1 MIWKKA
7 IEDAVLITKLSELIL
22 VPVNKNAKILYT
34 YYLLNYV
41 KVIGNHLVSQV
52 FIQLHLKLEFC
63 LIILQKY
70 QELLIWVLYLFSIKE
85 FDYLLYQKKVL
96 LLITNFVIYMWFD
109 LFFQYSILYS
119 FHIFNLFHYSI
130 CLYSFFHNSW
140 KSAEMVLKEYL
151 HK

>member
-85 FDYLLYQKKVL
+85 FDYLLYQKMVL
-96 LLITNFVIYMWFD
+96 LLIINFVIYM
-109 LFFQYSILYS
+109 
-119 FHIFNLFHYSI
+119 
-130 CLYSFFHNSW
+130 
-140 KSAEMVLKEYL
+140 
-151 HK
+151 

>member
-85 FDYLLYQKKVL
+85 FDYLLYQKMVL
-96 LLITNFVIYMWFD
+96 LLIINFVIYMWF
-109 LFFQYSILYS
+109 
-119 FHIFNLFHYSI
+119 NLFLQQIFSI
-130 CLYSFFHNSW
+130 HFLNIRFVSIIILFYPTISRSNETHIP
-140 KSAEMVLKEYL
+140 
-151 HK
+151 